1 MVALR
6 GSEATSS
13 GHSNSQFWLEE
24 GDFATE
30 ENLHDGNPVL
40 TQEDLDEMCKE
51 ARRIWTLEELQE
63 DEEFLT
69 DYDYD
74 QKFYEVVAHNAWTLV
89 WE

>member
-1 MVALR
+1 MLVFR
-6 GSEATSS
+6 GSEEPSS
-13 GHSNSQFWLEE
+13 RHSNSQFWLEE
-24 GDFATE
+24 GDFTTE
-30 ENLHDGNPVL
+30 DYPYDGNPVL

-74 QKFYEVVAHNAWTLV
+74 QNFYEVVAHNAWTLV